1 MTSKEEREEERNQM
15 RAEIGTTK
23 FTFGKTKIDKTMRI
37 SLIKDVAEILN
48 ADIGDE
54 IRYELDGS
62 VIKISKVVD
71 SYKGREIEEELYLE
85 NILRYLKERAWEYS
99 VGDDDEIDDYEEAK
113 REYIEMMNERKNKK
127 KN

>member
-23 FTFGKTKIDKTMRI
+23 FTFGKTKVDKTMRI

-127 KN
+127 KG